1 MDHDE
6 NDAVCE
12 KIINEIDLV
21 FQNDSDLCTFEII
34 HLAAN
39 QNKNKSP
46 VIHAENNLGLESWC
60 TQHVYEYAH
69 KTIFNKK
76 IENHKSIHCI
86 SIVKYLNCAIL
97 INPDV
102 ATFWNIR
109 RKLFINNKLNITK
122 EFKFSSIVLSKKP
135 KSNEAFCYRRWLF
148 SFQSAFAT
156 DWTYELGL
164 CERCADKSSSNYP
177 AWCHRNWVLNKSPF
191 LLKYEPRITEKFIR
205 KHIGDYSGFCHR
217 QYVLYK
223 MLETNIVDDQHESN
237 NYDELFRFAGRITS
251 KQIVTVDQLTNLL
264 LPIGQTN
271 HNDLEKKSFFYC
283 MNIAAQDLDMCD
295 ELKAMYGYRESF
307 QCHRRSVLKF
317 IVESFRKFNFVK
329 ADSDPPQNKMVKIDG
344 SACEFLDCLT
354 ASEGELGEL
363 HRKWC
368 QIYLGFDY
376 RNVNSFAVD

>member
-1 MDHDE
+1 
-6 NDAVCE
+6 
-12 KIINEIDLV
+12 
-21 FQNDSDLCTFEII
+21 
-34 HLAAN
+34 
-39 QNKNKSP
+39 
-46 VIHAENNLGLESWC
+46 
-60 TQHVYEYAH
+60 
-69 KTIFNKK
+69 
-76 IENHKSIHCI
+76 
-86 SIVKYLNCAIL
+86 
-97 INPDV
+97 
-102 ATFWNIR
+102 
-109 RKLFINNKLNITK
+109 
-122 EFKFSSIVLSKKP
+122 
-135 KSNEAFCYRRWLF
+135 
-148 SFQSAFAT
+148 
-156 DWTYELGL
+156 
-164 CERCADKSSSNYP
+164 
-177 AWCHRNWVLNKSPF
+177 
-191 LLKYEPRITEKFIR
+191 
-205 KHIGDYSGFCHR
+205 
-217 QYVLYK
+217 

-264 LPIGQTN
+264 LPIGQTK

-295 ELKAMYGYRESF
+295 ELKTMYGYRESF

-376 RNVNSFAVD
+376 RNVNNFAVD